1 MADYNLA
8 LIPVVDDG
16 DRVLGVVT
24 YDDVLAALIP
34 QDWRRREP
42 APRPVRQAASNPDGV
57 AP

>member
-1 MADYNLA
+1 A
-8 LIPVVDDG
+8 LIPVVDEG